1 MIDSN
6 RGSGKQTDWAHASGE
21 IHIAKEMIMETAI
34 TYRMI
39 IRSVI
44 AFRGSICPKYIM
56 ASLDQ

>member
-6 RGSGKQTDWAHASGE
+6 RGSGKQTDWAHATGAT
-21 IHIAKEMIMETAI
+21 HNAKEMITATAI
-34 TYRMI
+34 AYRMI
-39 IRSVI
+39 VCRVI